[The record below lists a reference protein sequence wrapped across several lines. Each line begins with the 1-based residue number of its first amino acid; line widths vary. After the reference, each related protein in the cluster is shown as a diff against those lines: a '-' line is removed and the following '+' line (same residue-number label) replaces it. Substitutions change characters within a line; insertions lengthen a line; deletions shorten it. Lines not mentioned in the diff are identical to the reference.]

1 MAVPSVLPTLL
12 PCLLFSVQCT
22 NVCPSSFAIEEDY
35 GRARVMRQGVD
46 TEDKLQ
52 EAIDTCPVSC
62 IHWVSCRITLVCI
75 TFSKHSRAS
84 SQSSQN
90 ISGPAQTQI
99 LSMWNSLPA
108 DIAWYVTI
116 CQRA

>member
-1 MAVPSVLPTLL
+1 MEDDFFPFDALWLCRLCCLPFC
-12 PCLLFSVQCT
+12 PALLFSVQCT

-84 SQSSQN
+84 SQSSQ
-90 ISGPAQTQI
+90 T
-99 LSMWNSLPA
+99 
-108 DIAWYVTI
+108 
-116 CQRA
+116 